1 MVHTSFG
8 FLRRKRGKVFLQ
20 DMFYKVELE
29 EAADKCY
36 DYFED
41 KEEDHNYFCLPQQNR
56 MDIVAL

>member
-1 MVHTSFG
+1 
-8 FLRRKRGKVFLQ
+8 
-20 DMFYKVELE
+20 MFYKVELE